1 MNETTLSI
9 HMETITEN
17 QKVKAAK
24 KLKKMFGHVDLRDTS
39 LVCPIRHVMAV
50 TSDKWSILIL
60 LYLGY
65 FPVLRFNELKKKVY
79 GISNKV
85 LSERLKHL
93 EGDGYLH
100 RTMYP
105 EVPVRVEYKL
115 TNFGHSYLQKLIE
128 MTEWAE
134 THKDCVISNRTRFQG
149 SLKTKGIPNQS

>member
-1 MNETTLSI
+1 MHT
-9 HMETITEN
+9 ETITDN

-24 KLKKMFGHVDLRDTS
+24 KLKKMFGHMDLKDTA
-39 LVCPIRHVMAV
+39 LICPIRDVMALA
-50 TSDKWSILIL
+50 SDKWSILIIL
-60 LYLGY
+60 WLGY

-93 EGDGYLH
+93 EGDGYLK

-115 TNFGHSYLQKLIE
+115 TDFGHSYLEKLIDL
-128 MTEWAE
+128 TVWAE
-134 THKDCVISNRTRFQG
+134 THKDSVISNRSKFQ
-149 SLKTKGIPNQS
+149 KN